1 MDFGESPHET
11 LVREFGEETGLT
23 PVVGALL
30 DVHSRV
36 YAANIRRPPLQV
48 IQFVYEVRASGAPE
62 VVEIGGSTAEAA
74 WVRLA
79 DLDRHPLVDLAT
91 WALRR

>member
-1 MDFGESPHET
+1 
-11 LVREFGEETGLT
+11 
-23 PVVGALL
+23 
-30 DVHSRV
+30 
-36 YAANIRRPPLQV
+36 V